1 MKHNSEFSFDIY
13 WSTLKNPK
21 NQNFEKNETKL
32 LQILFL
38 RYKLQRTEL
47 FVVLGNFLPFDSPNN
62 PKKSKFWKTK
72 LPRDIIILHLCTT
85 NENHMMYGSW
95 DKEHDRQNFFSIWTI
110 LCPFT
115 PLTTQKIKMKKMKKQ
130 KQKTTKKNKTNKKH
144 LEILSFYTSMPN
156 IMIICYNVHE
166 I

>member
-47 FVVLGNFLPFDSPNN
+47 FFFFCNFLPFDSPNN

-95 DKEHDRQNFFSIWTI
+95 DTKCNRQNCFHFGLYFS
-110 LCPFT
+110 LFT
-115 PLTTQKIKMKKMKKQ
+115 HLTVQKMKNSKKWKKKQ
-130 KQKTTKKNKTNKKH
+130 QKKKPVDIIILHKCTTNH
-144 LEILSFYTSMPN
+144 DHML
-156 IMIICYNVHE
+156 
-166 I
+166 